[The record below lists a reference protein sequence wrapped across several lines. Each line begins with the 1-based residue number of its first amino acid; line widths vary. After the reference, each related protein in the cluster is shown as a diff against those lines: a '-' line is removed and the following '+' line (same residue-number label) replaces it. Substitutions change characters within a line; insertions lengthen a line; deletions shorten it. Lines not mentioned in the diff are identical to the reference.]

1 MRAGA
6 NTQGGSFLRS
16 AVRNPCREIPAV
28 LRLCIL
34 GTWHQD
40 GCPTVMLPL
49 LPPLALLLS
58 LEVAPKPETPVPA
71 CMVDAR
77 LVVKNQT
84 RREVMVLS
92 AGLSTDRFGFEFGSA
107 VTALPPGG
115 TWQSPR
121 SLRLLSTA
129 EHRLFVRVRQGARQW
144 RVQRVLRPNT
154 GLVSAAKQQ
163 CAQSSAADTCDC
175 RAPDA
180 GKRCTDGKDCA
191 GRCLFDRIELVPN
204 RPCVSTVRTICPIQF
219 TTGFEIGHCSAERAL
234 GGCHLVIADGASAQ
248 DPRLQ
253 PSPRVMACFD
263 WKEPAR
269 RP

>member
-1 MRAGA
+1 MTRCR
-6 NTQGGSFLRS
+6 SIPRS
-16 AVRNPCREIPAV
+16 AVRNACREITAV
-28 LRLCIL
+28 FRWCIP
-34 GTWHQD
+34 GTFHQD

-58 LEVAPKPETPVPA
+58 LEVDPTPATPVPP

-77 LVVKNQT
+77 LVFQNQT
-84 RREVMVLS
+84 QREILVVS
-92 AGLSTDRFGFEFGSA
+92 GGISTDRFGFEFGSE

-129 EHRLFVRVRQGARQW
+129 AHRLFVRVRQGARQW
-144 RVQRVLRPNT
+144 RVQRVLRPDT
-154 GLVSAAKQQ
+154 ELVTAAKRQ
-163 CAQSSAADTCDC
+163 CEQSRAAGACNC

-191 GRCLFDRIELVPN
+191 GLCLFDRIELVPN
-204 RPCVSTVRTICPIQF
+204 RPCVSTAWTTCPIQLP
-219 TTGFEIGHCSAERAL
+219 TGFEVGHCSAERTL
-234 GGCHLVIADGASAQ
+234 GGCQLVIADGASAQ
-248 DPRLQ
+248 GARLQ